1 MNGCLRAM
9 IGLSLI
15 RLLLDGLLPEGDT
28 ARYADLGLSLATMLC
43 MLSGCLGLLQGAG

>member
-28 ARYADLGLSLATMLC
+28 ARYADLGLSLAMMLC
-43 MLSGCLGLLQGAG
+43 ILHGFLSVL